1 MTRHSYIMTRSQSIM
16 QKLNVDIMV
25 DTRYVIMYSTSPTT
39 DRWQKS
45 KMYPYPPC
53 PVKGMTEEL
62 VVCNRLKEKKQ
73 GKREWGVERRSHS
86 RQYDERVTIDNRL
99 SSTGLVSSGVACRLN
114 WNKGENVGA
123 RGFSVPRL
131 TPRLSFSLFLFLP
144 R

>member
-1 MTRHSYIMTRSQSIM
+1 MLISWLI
-16 QKLNVDIMV
+16 LCNNVQHIANHGPLAKV
-25 DTRYVIMYSTSPTT
+25 QNVSLSALSREGN
-39 DRWQKS
+39 DRGIS
-45 KMYPYPPC
+45 
-53 PVKGMTEEL
+53 
-62 VVCNRLKEKKQ
+62 RLKEKKQ
-73 GKREWGVERRSHS
+73 EKREWGVERRSHS